1 MWGPLGAAAPQQ
13 YGGQSFEC
21 VGLGASLCFLKLVA
35 EAVGTGSRS
44 DRAHGPAADRRRRR
58 RRSCRWMPAAFAPI
72 WAVTCCLPA
81 LPVCAAV
88 RSR

>member
-21 VGLGASLCFLKLVA
+21 VGLGASLCLLKMLEGV
-35 EAVGTGSRS
+35 VGTGSRS
-44 DRAHGPAADRRRRR
+44 DRAHGPAADRRRR
-58 RRSCRWMPAAFAPI
+58 SCQRAACRLRAHH
-72 WAVTCCLPA
+72 WAMTCCLPSP
-81 LPVCAAV
+81 PVCVAV